1 MAYLLVNIDTEEEG
15 LFGANYPRGDW
26 RLGHLAELPRLQE
39 LFDRFGV
46 RPTYQ
51 VTTPV
56 VQDRVG
62 SMYLQHF
69 LDSGR
74 CDIGGHLHPWATE
87 PYSEPADAA
96 HSMPC
101 LLPIESVRQ
110 KLTTLTRQIRERFG
124 IQPVA
129 YRSGRYGSS
138 AAHTPILLHLGYRVE
153 TSVCPFVSHAAYG
166 GPDYFHAPLE
176 PYWLG
181 ERTML
186 EMRSNG
192 DLLCVPI
199 SAGFNVRH
207 FRLAG
212 RIHETLRRRPFSRL
226 HAIGLLYRL
235 GVLRLIR
242 LNPEMTSLGD
252 MLRLCRTK
260 CRRGDRLF
268 HLTFHSSNIGIGGTP
283 YVPTRSA
290 RDAFLDR
297 LRGVLDYLVN
307 TRGAEPVTS
316 REYYE
321 IFSQPVGSAAHEAAT
336 WPSLIEDQNAPAS
349 KERACISIGS

>member
-1 MAYLLVNIDTEEEG
+1 MAYLLINIDTEEEG
-15 LFGANYPRGDW
+15 LFGACYPRDDW
-26 RLGHLAELPRLQE
+26 RLGHLTELPRLQDI
-39 LFDRFGV
+39 FDRFGV

-62 SMYLQHF
+62 SAYLQEY
-69 LDSGR
+69 LDAGR

-87 PYSEPADAA
+87 PYAEPADAA

-101 LLPIESVRQ
+101 LLPLDSVRR
-110 KLTTLTRQIRERFG
+110 KLTTLTQQIHDRFG
-124 IQPVA
+124 IQPVT
-129 YRSGRYGSS
+129 YRSGRYGS
-138 AAHTPILLHLGYRVE
+138 AAMHTPILLKLGYRVE
-153 TSVCPFVSHAAYG
+153 TSVCPFVSHTEYD
-166 GPDYFHAPLE
+166 GPDYTHAPLE

-181 ERTML
+181 EQDML
-186 EMRSNG
+186 ERQSEG
-192 DLLCVPI
+192 RLLCVPI

-212 RIHETLRRRPFSRL
+212 RIHEILRRRPYSRL
-226 HAIGLLYRL
+226 HMIGILYRL

-242 LNPEMTSLGD
+242 LNPEMTSLD
-252 MLRLCRTK
+252 DLLRLCRAK
-260 CRRGDRLF
+260 VRRGDDLF

-283 YVPTRSA
+283 YVPTPEA

-307 TRGAEPVTS
+307 TCGIVPVTS

-321 IFSQPVGSAAHEAAT
+321 IFTRSVRCAIDEEISAVVT
-336 WPSLIEDQNAPAS
+336 REDRNNAVNN
-349 KERACISIGS
+349 EHNCISMES